1 MSKHSVINKIFAVVV
16 AILAVQALAVLAWNV
31 VVHRSSA
38 TEEGGKPPQE
48 EATPSEIEVEPLEE
62 DVVNIL
68 LCGVDDAA
76 GLTDVIIVASF
87 DVKNSTINVLQ
98 IPRDTYI
105 GEEYRTGKINQIYF
119 AHRQEDE
126 PIRGLINVI
135 GEKMSLP
142 IDHYVLVTLQGFREI
157 VDAMGGITVDIPQ
170 RIEFLPDKIIEPG
183 IQHLN
188 GEQAEWFVRYRAG
201 YKEGDIGRI
210 NAQQLMIDAL
220 IQAVHDEG
228 RMKMLQLASQ
238 NYSKVTTDLSLVRA
252 LSLASA
258 AFQVEKENVNVF
270 TLEGYGK
277 MYNGFAVYEADS
289 QKLTDLLNL
298 YFRPYGGKVNRIA
311 MPKVPVVIP
320 EVPEEELP
328 EEEPPFV
335 QIIEESSSSE
345 EEQNNSNQFETGDIA
360 GDFPID

>member
-1 MSKHSVINKIFAVVV
+1 MSKHSVINKIFGVVV
-16 AILAVQALAVLAWNV
+16 AILAVQAVAVLGFNIIA
-31 VVHRSSA
+31 HRSSA
-38 TEEGGKPPQE
+38 AEDNGSLPPQE
-48 EATPSEIEVEPLEE
+48 EPFPSEIEVEPLSE
-62 DVVNIL
+62 DAVNIL
-68 LCGVDDAA
+68 FCGIDDAA

-105 GEEYRTGKINQIYF
+105 GDDYRTGKINQVYF

-126 PIRGLINVI
+126 PVRGLINVI

-142 IDHYVLVTLQGFREI
+142 IDHYVLITLQGFREI
-157 VDAMGGITVDIPQ
+157 IDAIGGITVDIPQ

-220 IQAVHDEG
+220 IQEMHDEG

-238 NYSKVTTDLSLVRA
+238 NYSKVTTDLSLMRA

-258 AFQVEKENVNVF
+258 AFQVDNADINVF

-277 MYNGFAVYEADS
+277 MHKGFAVYEADS
-289 QKLTDLLNL
+289 PKLTDLLNL
-298 YFRPYGGKVNRIA
+298 HFRPYGEKINHIA
-311 MPKVPVVIP
+311 MPKVPATIP
-320 EVPEEELP
+320 EVPPEELP
-328 EEEPPFV
+328 SEEPPFV
-335 QIIEESSSSE
+335 NIIEESSSE
-345 EEQNNSNQFETGDIA
+345 EEQNNDNQFETGDIA
-360 GDFPID
+360 GNFPID